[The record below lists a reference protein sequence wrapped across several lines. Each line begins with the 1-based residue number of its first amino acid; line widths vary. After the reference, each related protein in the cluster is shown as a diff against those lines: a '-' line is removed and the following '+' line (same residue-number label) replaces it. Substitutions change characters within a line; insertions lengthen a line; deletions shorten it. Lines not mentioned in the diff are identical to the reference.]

1 MARSILSKCKRICDN
16 SGAASV
22 EFSVVL
28 IPFLAS
34 LLFIMELCRILYLT
48 AAVDLVLAESA
59 RYISLEPSS
68 TDYSLSFNQMLND
81 NIVLW
86 PLLASDQPVNVSVS
100 HCEKIT
106 DLRNMAIKCTTDDV
120 DGKKVLAVYSLTYHY
135 KPLFFLFSY
144 GKFDSLLSRKVVFIQ
159 EAKRG

>member
-1 MARSILSKCKRICDN
+1 MTRSILSRCKRICDN
-16 SGAASV
+16 SGAASI

-34 LLFIMELCRILYLT
+34 LLFIMELCRIMYLT

-59 RYISLEPSS
+59 RYISLEPSA
-68 TDYSLSFNQMLND
+68 TDYSQSFNRVLND
-81 NIVLW
+81 NIALW
-86 PLLASDQPVNVSVS
+86 PLLASGQPVNVSVS
-100 HCEKIT
+100 HCANLA
-106 DLRNMAIKCTTDDV
+106 DLRDMVSRCTMDDA
-120 DGKKVLAVYSLTYHY
+120 DGNRALAVYSLTYHY
-135 KPLFFLFSY
+135 KPLFFIFSA